1 MSDTSASHPGSE
13 GGAGGESGTGSEN
26 GTTATQESIWMR
38 LLYMLCF
45 WFLGNIAFSLSV
57 FLGVVQ
63 FVVILVSGRKN
74 EELRQFSRNLIQF
87 VWECLAFIVFAR
99 EEKPFP
105 FGKFPSVSPGPEA

>member
-13 GGAGGESGTGSEN
+13 GGAGDEGGTGD
-26 GTTATQESIWMR
+26 TVAAQEPLWMR
-38 LLYMLCF
+38 FIYMLCF

-63 FVVILVSGRKN
+63 VVVILVRGHKN

-105 FGKFPSVSPGPEA
+105 FGKFPAIAPEPEA